1 MKFSIITINYNN
13 CEGLRRTIESVVNQ
27 TCHDFEY
34 IIIDGG
40 STDGSVDVI
49 KQYADQIDYWVSEPD
64 KGIYNAMNKGVAVA
78 KGEYCLFLNSG
89 DSLHNNSALA
99 KVFEQGFGADI
110 ICGTIL
116 TEGNHLLPSPK
127 EVSLGFFYRG
137 SLNHP
142 AAFIRRE
149 WLQRY
154 PYDETLKIVSD
165 RKFFIQ
171 ALIIGGATYKGIPV
185 IVSYFDGNGV
195 SSNNILLR
203 GEENEYVLYSMFPAR
218 VLYDYCVM
226 YGEKDDMHRLFYTL
240 TQWRGGKWV
249 YTFIVILL
257 KCLMLNRGWIKS
269 FKINV

>member
-1 MKFSIITINYNN
+1 MILSIITINYNN
-13 CEGLRRTIESVVNQ
+13 REGLRRTIESVVNQ
-27 TCHDFEY
+27 TCRDFEY

-127 EVSLGFFYRG
+127 EVSLGFFYRS

-203 GEENEYVLYSMFPAR
+203 GEENEYVLHSMFPAR

-240 TQWRGGKWV
+240 TQWRGGEWV

-269 FKINV
+269 FKILP

>member
-1 MKFSIITINYNN
+1 MKLSIITINCNN

-27 TCHDFEY
+27 TCRYFEY

-49 KQYADQIDYWVSEPD
+49 KEYADQIDYWVSEPD

-89 DSLHNNSALA
+89 DNLHNNVVLA
-99 KVFEQGFGADI
+99 DVYNQGFDSDI
-110 ICGTIL
+110 ICGSIL
-116 TEGNHLLPSPK
+116 TDGKILLPSPQN
-127 EVSLGFFYRG
+127 VSLGFFYRG

-154 PYDETLKIVSD
+154 PYDETLKICSD

-171 ALIIGGATYKGIPV
+171 ALIIGDASYRCIS
-185 IVSYFDGNGV
+185 IVVSDFDGNGI
-195 SSNNILLR
+195 SSNNMRLKK
-203 GEENEYVLYSMFPAR
+203 EENEYVLHSMFPAR
-218 VLYDYCVM
+218 VLDDYSVM

-257 KCLMLNRGWIKS
+257 KCLMLNRGWIKD
-269 FKINV
+269 FKILP